1 VEQVEQ
7 AVQQELREHLGHLEQ
22 HLDYLV
28 LVELE
33 FPLTLQEII
42 QSTH

>member
-7 AVQQELREHLGHLEQ
+7 AVQQELLEHLGHLEQ
-22 HLDYLV
+22 HLDLV
-28 LVELE
+28 LVELQE